1 MLSNILVRFTV
12 VLTSLYVILAYI
24 IALLFGVDVISNW
37 YAVMFEVC
45 VVSFC
50 FSAGKFHCRYMKYT
64 ALSILLCDVLTRLDN
79 HLDFLTVSA
88 HNLIPISILALGV
101 GTSITLAIRHF
112 IQVTRLKNAR
122 KTISNKK
129 SGISHS

>member
-1 MLSNILVRFTV
+1 MGKFLVRLTLVFVAIYFLLAFLIAQYLGIDILLDFHIVPFELVTV
-12 VLTSLYVILAYI
+12 VYCYS
-24 IALLFGVDVISNW
+24 
-37 YAVMFEVC
+37 E
-45 VVSFC
+45 
-50 FSAGKFHCRYMKYT
+50 GKYNCRYMKYT
-64 ALSILLCDVLTRLDN
+64 ALSILLSDTLSRIDN

-129 SGISHS
+129 GGISHS

>member
-1 MLSNILVRFTV
+1 MGKFLVRLTLVFVAIYFLFAFLIAQYLGIDILLDFHIVPFELVTV
-12 VLTSLYVILAYI
+12 VYCYS
-24 IALLFGVDVISNW
+24 
-37 YAVMFEVC
+37 E
-45 VVSFC
+45 
-50 FSAGKFHCRYMKYT
+50 GKYNCRYMKYT
-64 ALSILLCDVLTRLDN
+64 ALSILLSDTLSRIDN

-129 SGISHS
+129 GGISHY

>member
-1 MLSNILVRFTV
+1 MGKFFVRLTLVFVAIYFLSAFLIAQYLGIDILLDFHIVPFELVTV
-12 VLTSLYVILAYI
+12 VYCYS
-24 IALLFGVDVISNW
+24 
-37 YAVMFEVC
+37 E
-45 VVSFC
+45 
-50 FSAGKFHCRYMKYT
+50 GKYNCRYMKYT
-64 ALSILLCDVLTRLDN
+64 ALSILLSDTLSRIDN

>member
-1 MLSNILVRFTV
+1 MGKFLVRLTLVFVAIYFLSAFLIAQYLGIDILLDFHIVPFELVTV
-12 VLTSLYVILAYI
+12 VYCYS
-24 IALLFGVDVISNW
+24 
-37 YAVMFEVC
+37 E
-45 VVSFC
+45 
-50 FSAGKFHCRYMKYT
+50 GKYHCRYMKYT
-64 ALSILLCDVLTRLDN
+64 ALSILLSDTLSRIDN

-129 SGISHS
+129 GGISHY

>member
-1 MLSNILVRFTV
+1 MGKFFVRLTLVFVAIYFLSAFLIAQYLGIDILLDFHIVPFELVTV
-12 VLTSLYVILAYI
+12 VYCYS
-24 IALLFGVDVISNW
+24 
-37 YAVMFEVC
+37 E
-45 VVSFC
+45 
-50 FSAGKFHCRYMKYT
+50 GKYHCRYMKYT
-64 ALSILLCDVLTRLDN
+64 ALSILLSDTLSRIDN

>member
-1 MLSNILVRFTV
+1 MGKFLVRLTLVFVAIYFLFAFLIAQYLGIDILLDFHIVPFELVTV
-12 VLTSLYVILAYI
+12 VYCYS
-24 IALLFGVDVISNW
+24 
-37 YAVMFEVC
+37 E
-45 VVSFC
+45 
-50 FSAGKFHCRYMKYT
+50 GKYHCRYMKYT
-64 ALSILLCDVLTRLDN
+64 ALSILLSDTLSRIDN

>member
-1 MLSNILVRFTV
+1 MGKFLVRLTLVFVAIYFLLAFLIAQYLGIDILLDFHIVPFELVTV
-12 VLTSLYVILAYI
+12 VYCYS
-24 IALLFGVDVISNW
+24 
-37 YAVMFEVC
+37 E
-45 VVSFC
+45 
-50 FSAGKFHCRYMKYT
+50 GKYHCRYMKYT
-64 ALSILLCDVLTRLDN
+64 ALSILLSDTLSRIDN

-101 GTSITLAIRHF
+101 GTSITLAIRNF

-129 SGISHS
+129 GGISHS

>member
-1 MLSNILVRFTV
+1 MGKFLVRLTLVFVAIYFLSAFLIAQYLGIDILLDFHIVPFELVTV
-12 VLTSLYVILAYI
+12 VYCYS
-24 IALLFGVDVISNW
+24 
-37 YAVMFEVC
+37 E
-45 VVSFC
+45 
-50 FSAGKFHCRYMKYT
+50 GKYHCRYMKYT
-64 ALSILLCDVLTRLDN
+64 ALSILLSDTLSRIDN

-88 HNLIPISILALGV
+88 HNLIPIGILALGV

>member
-1 MLSNILVRFTV
+1 MGKFLVRLTLVFVAIYFLLAFLIAQYLGIDILLDFHIVPFELVTV
-12 VLTSLYVILAYI
+12 VYCYS
-24 IALLFGVDVISNW
+24 
-37 YAVMFEVC
+37 E
-45 VVSFC
+45 
-50 FSAGKFHCRYMKYT
+50 GKYNCRYMKYT
-64 ALSILLCDVLTRLDN
+64 ALSILLSDTLSRIDN